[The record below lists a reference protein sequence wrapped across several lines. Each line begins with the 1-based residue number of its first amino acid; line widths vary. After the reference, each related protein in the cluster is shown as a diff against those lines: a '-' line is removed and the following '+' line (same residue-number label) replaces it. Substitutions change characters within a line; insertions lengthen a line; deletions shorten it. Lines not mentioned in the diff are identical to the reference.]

1 MYWEKKKVG
10 NKLVEYNDAGQF
22 KNQGNVN
29 FVIIKN
35 LQAIPDYDEYVQ
47 EALKLGEKFDEYRNS
62 NINILFILNIIDKNG
77 TESNSMENNRNN
89 YPESKKINLKNSNLN
104 ILFLKN
110 IINIRGEIK
119 WMKK

>member
-1 MYWEKKKVG
+1 M
-10 NKLVEYNDAGQF
+10 EYNDAGQF

-119 WMKK
+119 